1 MQHVVEVP
9 IADRG
14 EVLGA
19 LHLATSD
26 PTRDMTDRD
35 LAIAE
40 AVAGILA
47 LSILRLRTRERETA
61 ELERAL
67 AALETTKTA
76 VAWTG
81 STPTDVRLNRVARE
95 LIARIIDGE
104 RHLFDLLA
112 HGPGERSFVRR
123 AWIQLRSGERG
134 VLHAYSSET
143 GLDATLV
150 TVLELQAELAS
161 IPQGRLSALT
171 PREADVATL
180 VVEGLA
186 DREIAERL
194 ILSRHTVS
202 QHVRSIYR
210 KLDVGSRVALTR
222 ALIGPSPAAR
232 RD

>member
-1 MQHVVEVP
+1 M
-9 IADRG
+9 
-14 EVLGA
+14 
-19 LHLATSD
+19 
-26 PTRDMTDRD
+26 
-35 LAIAE
+35 
-40 AVAGILA
+40 
-47 LSILRLRTRERETA
+47 
-61 ELERAL
+61 
-67 AALETTKTA
+67 
-76 VAWTG
+76 
-81 STPTDVRLNRVARE
+81 
-95 LIARIIDGE
+95 
-104 RHLFDLLA
+104 
-112 HGPGERSFVRR
+112 
-123 AWIQLRSGERG
+123 
-134 VLHAYSSET
+134 
-143 GLDATLV
+143 DATLV